1 MSFLPFTFYFLVFK
15 NMIIKDL
22 LQEKTKAEE
31 VTLKGWV
38 RTFRSNRFIA
48 LNDGS
53 TLANL
58 QVVVDFENT
67 PEETLKRI
75 TTGAAIEVKGK
86 VVESQGKG
94 QSIEVQASEITILG
108 DCNPDEYP
116 IQPKKH
122 SLEFLREQAHLRVR
136 TNAFGAIMRVRSTL
150 AYAVHKYFQDN
161 GFFYVNTPII
171 TGSDAEGAGEMFR
184 VTTLDPKNPPLTETG
199 EVDYKKDFF
208 GRETN
213 LTVSGQLEGETFA
226 MSLGKIYTFGPT
238 FRAENSN
245 TSRHLAEFWMIEPE
259 MAFYDLIDNMNLAED
274 FIKYVLKYTL
284 EARRE
289 DIEFLNQRF
298 LEEEKSKPQA
308 ERSEMSL
315 IEKLEFVIHNDFK
328 RVSYTEAVDILK
340 NCNHNK
346 KKKFQYLID
355 EWGVDL
361 QSEHERYLVEK
372 HFSCPVILYD
382 YPAKIKAF
390 YMRLNEDGKT
400 VRAMDILFPGIGEIV
415 GGSQREERYDVLKQK
430 IEDLGMDEQTLWWYL
445 ELRKFGTAV
454 HSGFG
459 LGFERLVLFTTG
471 MTNIRD
477 VIPYPRTPQ
486 SAEF

>member
-1 MSFLPFTFYFLVFK
+1 MYS
-15 NMIIKDL
+15 IKKL
-22 LQEKTKAEE
+22 LQDGKNIQGEII
-31 VTLKGWV
+31 LKGWV

-53 TLANL
+53 TIDNL

-67 PEETLKRI
+67 DPELLKRI
-75 TTGAAIEVKGK
+75 TTGAAIEVKGRL
-86 VVESQGKG
+86 VESQGKG
-94 QSIEVQASEITILG
+94 QNVELQASNISILG
-108 DCNPDEYP
+108 DSNPEEYP

-122 SLEFLREQAHLRVR
+122 SLEFLRENAHLRVR
-136 TNAFGAIMRVRSTL
+136 SSTFSAVMRVRSTL
-150 AYAVHKYFQDN
+150 AFAIHKYFQDN

-184 VTTLDPKNPPLTETG
+184 VTTLDAKNPPLNENG

-226 MSLGKIYTFGPT
+226 MALGKIYTFGPT

-274 FIKYVLKYTL
+274 FIKYVLQYTL
-284 EARRE
+284 EVRR
-289 DIEFLNQRF
+289 DDLEFLNKRF
-298 LEEEKSKPQA
+298 LEEEKTKPQN
-308 ERSEMSL
+308 ERSTMSL
-315 IEKLEFVIHNDFK
+315 IEKLEFVIHNQFK
-328 RVSYTEAVDILK
+328 RVSYTEAIDILK
-340 NCNHNK
+340 NSNHNK
-346 KKKFQYLID
+346 KKKFQYPVN

-372 HFSCPVILYD
+372 HFECPVILYD
-382 YPAKIKAF
+382 YPANIKAF

-430 IEDLGMDEQTLWWYL
+430 IADLHMDEATLWWYL
-445 ELRKFGTAV
+445 DLRKFGTAV

-459 LGFERLVLFTTG
+459 LGFERLVLFATG
-471 MTNIRD
+471 MANIRD

>member
-1 MSFLPFTFYFLVFK
+1 MS
-15 NMIIKDL
+15 IKDL
-22 LQEKTKAEE
+22 LQEKTNVGE
-31 VTLKGWV
+31 VTLRGWV

-58 QVVVDFENT
+58 QVVVDFEHT

-94 QSIEVQASEITILG
+94 QSIEVQASEVIILG

-284 EARRE
+284 EVRRE

-298 LEEEKSKPQA
+298 LEEEKTKPQT

-328 RVSYTEAVDILK
+328 RVSYTEAVEILK

-346 KKKFQYLID
+346 KKKFQYLIN

-372 HFSCPVILYD
+372 HFGCPVILYD

>member
-1 MSFLPFTFYFLVFK
+1 MLY
-15 NMIIKDL
+15 IKQL
-22 LQEKTKAEE
+22 LQEGKTIEGE
-31 VTLKGWV
+31 VTLQGWV

-53 TLANL
+53 TIHNL

-75 TTGAAIEVKGK
+75 TTGAAIEVKGQ

-94 QSIEVQASEITILG
+94 QNVELQASEVTILG
-108 DCNPDEYP
+108 DSNPEEYP

-122 SLEFLREQAHLRVR
+122 SLEFLRENAHLRVR

-150 AYAVHKYFQDN
+150 AYAIHKYFQDN

-184 VTTLDPKNPPLTETG
+184 VTTLDPKKPPLNENG

-226 MSLGKIYTFGPT
+226 MALGKIYTFGPT

-259 MAFYDLIDNMNLAED
+259 MAFFDLIDNMNLAED
-274 FIKYVLKYTL
+274 FIKSVLKYTL
-284 EARRE
+284 EVRRD
-289 DIEFLNQRF
+289 DIEFLNARF
-298 LEEEKSKPQA
+298 LEEEKSKPQQ
-308 ERSEMSL
+308 ERSSMSL

-328 RVSYTEAVDILK
+328 RVSYTEAIDILK

-372 HFSCPVILYD
+372 HFGCPVILYD

-390 YMRLNEDGKT
+390 YMRLNDDGKT

-415 GGSQREERYDVLKQK
+415 GGSQREERYEVLKQK
-430 IEDLGMDEQTLWWYL
+430 IADLGMDEQTLWWYL
-445 ELRKFGTAV
+445 DLRKFGTAT

-459 LGFERLVLFTTG
+459 LGFERLVLFATG

>member
-1 MSFLPFTFYFLVFK
+1 MLY
-15 NMIIKDL
+15 IKQL
-22 LQEKTKAEE
+22 LQEGKTIEGE
-31 VTLKGWV
+31 VTLQGWV

-53 TLANL
+53 TIHNL

-75 TTGAAIEVKGK
+75 TTGAAIEVKGQ

-94 QSIEVQASEITILG
+94 QNVELQASGVTILG
-108 DCNPDEYP
+108 DSNPEEYP

-122 SLEFLREQAHLRVR
+122 SLEFLRENAHLRVR

-150 AYAVHKYFQDN
+150 AYAIHKYFQDN

-184 VTTLDPKNPPLTETG
+184 VTTLDAKKPPLNENG

-226 MSLGKIYTFGPT
+226 MALGKIYTFGPT

-259 MAFYDLIDNMNLAED
+259 MAFFDLIDNMNLAED
-274 FIKYVLKYTL
+274 FIKSVLKYTL
-284 EARRE
+284 EVRRD
-289 DIEFLNQRF
+289 DIEFLNARF
-298 LEEEKSKPQA
+298 LEEEKSKPQQ
-308 ERSEMSL
+308 ERSSMSL

-328 RVSYTEAVDILK
+328 RVSYTEAIDILK

-372 HFSCPVILYD
+372 HFGCPVILYD

-390 YMRLNEDGKT
+390 YMRLNDDNKT

-415 GGSQREERYDVLKQK
+415 GGSQREERYEVLKQK
-430 IEDLGMDEQTLWWYL
+430 IADLGMDEQTLWWYL
-445 ELRKFGTAV
+445 DLRKFGTAT

-459 LGFERLVLFTTG
+459 LGFERLVLFATG